1 MVGKIGFI
9 SGKLGMTKEIII
21 CGANVSSAVS
31 VICEP

>member
-21 CGANVSSAVS
+21 CGANASSAVL
-31 VICEP
+31 